1 MIVASETRLA
11 QKPRTN
17 CAALPG
23 NGRALPLAFPLP
35 GTARRFATLPLLTS
49 QTLHPDCRH
58 FRGDLPC
65 RPNKTDGYVCDG
77 CPVYA
82 PVTSR
87 VLIIKLGAIGDV
99 IRTTPLLRRLRQER
113 PGCYIT
119 WLTLTPAILPQGE
132 IEEILKFDFASALQ
146 LQGREFDV
154 AINLDKEK
162 EACVLLNTIAAKEKF
177 GYALRPYDGVPWPM
191 NERAEHKFLTGVF
204 DQVSLANTKP
214 YVQEIFELCG
224 FDFQGEEYVFDAHD
238 DKGYNWAALP
248 AARPRVGLNT
258 GCGDRWTTRLWSD
271 ERWITLIQGLQA
283 AGYTPVLLGG
293 EAEDARNRVLHA
305 ATGAAYPG
313 TFPLP
318 QFINLMNQM
327 DGIVTQVTM
336 AMHISIA
343 LRKPTILMN
352 NIFNPHEFDLYG
364 RGQLVGPDKD
374 CQCFYRGTCRLGTSC
389 MEDLP
394 AEKVLAAV
402 LQSVPLNRI

>member
-1 MIVASETRLA
+1 MPDL
-11 QKPRTN
+11 
-17 CAALPG
+17 
-23 NGRALPLAFPLP
+23 NGA
-35 GTARRFATLPLLTS
+35 
-49 QTLHPDCRH
+49 TLHPDCRH

-65 RPNKTDGYVCDG
+65 RPNKTDGYLCQG

-87 VLIIKLGAIGDV
+87 VLLIKLGAIGDV

-113 PGCYIT
+113 PGCFIS
-119 WLTLTPAILPQGE
+119 WLTLTPAILPQAAVD
-132 IEEILKFDFASALQ
+132 EILKFDFASALQ
-146 LQGREFDV
+146 LQGRRFDV
-154 AINLDKEK
+154 VINLDKEK
-162 EACVLLNTIAAKEKF
+162 EACALLNAVQAPEKF
-177 GYALRPYDGVPWPM
+177 GYALREYDGVPWPV
-191 NERAEHKFLTGVF
+191 NAQAAHKFLTGVF
-204 DQVSLANTKP
+204 DQVSQANTKP

-224 FDFQGEEYVFDAHD
+224 YDFRGEEYVFDPHA
-238 DKGYNWAALP
+238 DKGYDWTARLP
-248 AARPRVGLNT
+248 APAGPRIGLNT

-271 ERWITLIQGLQA
+271 EKWISLIYGLRA
-283 AGYTPVLLGG
+283 AGYVPVLLGG
-293 EAEDARNRVLHA
+293 EAEDARNRMLQA

-318 QFINLMNQM
+318 QFINLMHQM

-343 LRKPTILMN
+343 LGKPTILMN

-364 RGQLVGPDKD
+364 RGQIVAPDKE
-374 CQCFYRGTCRLGTSC
+374 CVCFYRGTCRLGTSC

-402 LQSVPLNRI
+402 LESVPAARTV